1 MGFSVLIPKSWYR
14 LIKIDG
20 YDLVGCHYR
29 YYYCRSK
36 KRIIRVCRQV
46 FEPSVVIKPIL
57 VDGKFVYKFWT
68 YWDES
73 FSIDHDR
80 LIDILKTELKGES
93 LPVYLDDLDD
103 VDLERRRAPG
113 GHSPL
118 QQSCE
123 DLWSEEK

>member
-1 MGFSVLIPKSWYR
+1 MRYDLIFCNEMGYSDSIPKSWYR
-14 LIKIDG
+14 LRKIDG

-36 KRIIRVCRQV
+36 KCIYRVCREF
-46 FEPSVVIKPIL
+46 FETSVVINPIL

-80 LIDILKTELKGES
+80 LIDILKTELKKES
-93 LPVYLDDLDD
+93 SFVLLDDLDD
-103 VDLERRRAPG
+103 VELERR
-113 GHSPL
+113 
-118 QQSCE
+118 
-123 DLWSEEK
+123 